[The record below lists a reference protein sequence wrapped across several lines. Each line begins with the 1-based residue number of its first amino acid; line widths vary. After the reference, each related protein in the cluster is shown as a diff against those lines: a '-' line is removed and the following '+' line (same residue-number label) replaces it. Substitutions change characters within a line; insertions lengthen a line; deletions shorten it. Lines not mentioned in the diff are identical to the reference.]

1 MKKKSLTLHIS
12 IAIGLGCLAGLWLG
26 PQAQVL
32 GQFGKLFI
40 EAIKTIAAPL
50 IFFAIMDSI
59 LTSTIRWQHARYL
72 VMVITI
78 NTFFAA
84 TIGLVISNVF
94 KPGFY
99 LKLDALNTQGADLG
113 KFKGLE
119 KIDIIK
125 TFVDY
130 VPTNFVDPFRQNI
143 VISVVLMAVLFGFGL
158 KAAQGRHPDLRQ
170 SFEVVEKLVA
180 ASLKIF
186 EVILGWIIK
195 LIPFAI
201 FGVIAK
207 TVGEHGFEPFRG
219 LAVYLL
225 AGLTGLVLHVI
236 LIYQIWIKFIARI
249 PLAHFWNKAKEP
261 VLHAIG
267 CNSSLATLPLTLK
280 SLDQLGVSKTSARL
294 GACLST
300 NFNND
305 GILLYEAMA
314 VLFVAQAY
322 GIDLSMGQ
330 QVVAML
336 FAIISAIGITG
347 VPEAGVVSLS
357 LVLITVGLP
366 LEILPI
372 LLTVDWVI
380 ARGRSVVNVLS
391 DMVVSIVVDKM
402 VNRES

>member
-1 MKKKSLTLHIS
+1 
-12 IAIGLGCLAGLWLG
+12 
-26 PQAQVL
+26 
-32 GQFGKLFI
+32 
-40 EAIKTIAAPL
+40 
-50 IFFAIMDSI
+50 
-59 LTSTIRWQHARYL
+59 
-72 VMVITI
+72 
-78 NTFFAA
+78 
-84 TIGLVISNVF
+84 
-94 KPGFY
+94 
-99 LKLDALNTQGADLG
+99 
-113 KFKGLE
+113 
-119 KIDIIK
+119 
-125 TFVDY
+125 
-130 VPTNFVDPFRQNI
+130 
-143 VISVVLMAVLFGFGL
+143 MAVLFGFGL

>member
-1 MKKKSLTLHIS
+1 MKKKSLTLQIAV
-12 IAIGLGCLAGLWLG
+12 AIGLGCLVGLWLG
-26 PQAQVL
+26 PQAQAL
-32 GQFGKLFI
+32 GQFGKIFI

-59 LTSTIRWQHARYL
+59 LSSTIQWKHARYL
-72 VMVITI
+72 VMVIAI

-84 TIGLVISNVF
+84 AIGLAISNLF
-94 KPGFY
+94 KPGIY
-99 LKLDALNTQGADLG
+99 LKINALSAQSADLG

-119 KIDIIK
+119 KIDIAK
-125 TFVDY
+125 TFIDY

-143 VISVVLMAVLFGFGL
+143 VISVVLMAIIFGFGL
-158 KAAQGRHPDLRQ
+158 KTAQVRNPDLRQ
-170 SFEVVEKLVA
+170 SFEIVEKLVSV
-180 ASLKIF
+180 SLKIF

-195 LIPFAI
+195 LVPFAI

-207 TVGEHGFEPFRG
+207 TVGEHGFEPFHG
-219 LAVYLL
+219 LAAYLL
-225 AGLTGLVLHVI
+225 AGLAGLTIHVLLV
-236 LIYQIWIKFIARI
+236 YQIWIKFIARI
-249 PLAHFWNKAKEP
+249 PLSYFWSKAKEP
-261 VLHAIG
+261 VLNAIG
-267 CNSSLATLPLTLK
+267 SNSSLATLPMTLE

-322 GIDLSMGQ
+322 GIDLSIGQ
-330 QVVAML
+330 QLMAML
-336 FAIISAIGITG
+336 FAIIAAIGITG
-347 VPEAGVVSLS
+347 VPEAGIVSLS
-357 LVLITVGLP
+357 LVLITIGLP

-402 VNRES
+402 VNRKI